1 MSGPSASRG
10 EMPGFPGHRGS
21 ASELDDYVLDTL
33 LNGQPLPPDAPLQ
46 ARVTAEAL
54 ASLSDPQ
61 RPGALTGEAAAR
73 SAFARTLAS
82 PAASSPATRPRPQ
95 RYVRVRPRLAAMLA
109 AAAITLGGTVAAAY
123 ADVLPAPIQDLAHL
137 AVGAPAVHHA
147 APRPHPRR
155 DASLLCTAY
164 QHAQAHGDPAARA
177 AQARKLA
184 RAAGGAGKINGY
196 CASLQKPGAAAPSGH
211 HGALGHHTKAHPG
224 HGKTRGKPDPARSRI
239 SHPHGKSRIEP
250 KGHQPHAQPRAHAQS
265 KAHAQPKAHVQ
276 PDTHQATSRQGLHT
290 GRESGLASRQPS
302 PGRH

>member
-33 LNGQPLPPDAPLQ
+33 LNGQPLPPDASLQ

-73 SAFARTLAS
+73 SAFARAAAS
-82 PAASSPATRPRPQ
+82 PATGSPATRPRPQ
-95 RYVRVRPRLAAMLA
+95 RSVRVRPRLAAVLA
-109 AAAITLGGTVAAAY
+109 AAAISLGGTVAAAY
-123 ADVLPAPIQDLAHL
+123 AGVLPAPIQDLAHL
-137 AVGAPAVHHA
+137 ALGAPAVHHA

-155 DASLLCTAY
+155 QASLLCTAY

-196 CASLQKPGAAAPSGH
+196 CAALREPGAAPVR
-211 HGALGHHTKAHPG
+211 HGVLGHRTKAHPG
-224 HGKTRGKPDPARSRI
+224 HVKALGKPNAGGRRSP
-239 SHPHGKSRIEP
+239 HPHRKARPAP
-250 KGHQPHAQPRAHAQS
+250 KGHQS
-265 KAHAQPKAHVQ
+265 HAQPKGHA
-276 PDTHQATSRQGLHT
+276 
-290 GRESGLASRQPS
+290 
-302 PGRH
+302 